1 MRRTTATT
9 CGRFTIGFVLAGVV
23 LGVLGVGGCRQAPI
37 TEKDERSQF
46 DRYDA
51 VRDSYAP
58 AYLEDEYGRKKPNL
72 RGRLIGRR

>member
-1 MRRTTATT
+1 MS
-9 CGRFTIGFVLAGVV
+9 GVL
-23 LGVLGVGGCRQAPI
+23 LGVIGCRQAPI
-37 TEKDERSQF
+37 SEKGERTQF

-51 VRDSYAP
+51 VRDAYAP